1 MKSEAI
7 HVLCHNRKARHS
19 YDIIE
24 TLEVGIMLDGPE
36 VKSLRNGGGSIKDSY
51 AQIVT
56 GEVYLTNL
64 HISPYAQASISSY
77 DPERK
82 RKLLLH
88 KREIIRLAGKVK
100 EKGLT
105 LIPLSIYL
113 KGHLIKVE
121 IGLAKGKKEYGK
133 KEAIRE
139 RDVKREMAREVK
151 SWKRH

>member
-1 MKSEAI
+1 MKNDDKKI
-7 HVLCHNRKARHS
+7 LCHNKKARHS
-19 YDIIE
+19 YDI
-24 TLEVGIMLDGPE
+24 LEVLEAGIMLGGPE

-51 AQIVT
+51 AQIT
-56 GEVYLTNL
+56 GSEVYITNL
-64 HISPYAQASISSY
+64 HISPYVQASIFNH

-88 KREIIRLAGKVK
+88 KREILRLSGKIK

-121 IGLAKGKKEYGK
+121 LGLAKGRKEFRK
-133 KEAIRE
+133 KEAIKD
-139 RDVKREMAREVK
+139 RDVRREVDREVK
-151 SWKRH
+151 SWKRG

>member
-1 MKSEAI
+1 MKSESKHI
-7 HVLCHNRKARHS
+7 LCHNRKARHS

-24 TLEVGIMLDGPE
+24 TLEAGIMLGGPE
-36 VKSLRNGGGSIKDSY
+36 VKSLRNGGGNIKDSY
-51 AQIVT
+51 AQIT
-56 GEVYLTNL
+56 NTEVYITNF
-64 HISPYAQASISSY
+64 HISPYSQASIFNY

-88 KREIIRLAGKVK
+88 KREIVRLGGKVK

-113 KGHLIKVE
+113 KGNLIKVE
-121 IGLAKGKKEYGK
+121 LGLAKGRKEYGK
-133 KEAIRE
+133 KEAIKE